1 MAVTDVHMISAVL
14 ATSKNSMAANMTL
27 LLTLIIIL
35 GKSVL
40 IEKSL

>member
-14 ATSKNSMAANMTL
+14 ATSKNMTL
-27 LLTLIIIL
+27 SLTLIIIL